1 MKIKVSS
8 FSKEAA
14 TKSKGLVLREEIEK
28 GLHTADE
35 INVDFSD
42 INRFA
47 SPFFNNSFAAL
58 ALKYGFDKIEKISCL
73 NLSDVGLDAY
83 ESSMEN
89 AKMLSSSPE
98 FADEMTKIIQETPK
112 NTEE

>member
-14 TKSKGLVLREEIEK
+14 TKSKGLVLREKIEK

-58 ALKYGFDKIEKISCL
+58 ALKYGFEKISCL

-98 FADEMTKIIQETPK
+98 FAAKMTKIIQETPK
-112 NTEE
+112 DTEE